1 VRVLQSP
8 TTPKELSGFRPYLLR
23 TVVNLVRDHRR
34 RQARWADLRFWW
46 HPSPDPA
53 DESQRHHRDQT
64 LAVAMRQL
72 KQAERLAVY
81 LRFFE
86 EASYDDIGRILG
98 RREGNVRVL
107 VHRALRK
114 LREALGQ
121 EGLRSPGEE
130 A

>member
-1 VRVLQSP
+1 
-8 TTPKELSGFRPYLLR
+8 
-23 TVVNLVRDHRR
+23 
-34 RQARWADLRFWW
+34 
-46 HPSPDPA
+46 
-53 DESQRHHRDQT
+53 
-64 LAVAMRQL
+64 MRQL